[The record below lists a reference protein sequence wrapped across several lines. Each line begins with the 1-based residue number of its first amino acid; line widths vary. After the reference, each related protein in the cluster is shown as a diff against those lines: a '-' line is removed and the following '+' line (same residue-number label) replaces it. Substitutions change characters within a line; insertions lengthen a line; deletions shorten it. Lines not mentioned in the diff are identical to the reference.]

1 MRALLPLWLLLC
13 ALPPVQAAGLD
24 PHYYPHRPGT
34 RWTYTSGETQLVGAP
49 VTHRGVGVVP
59 VSHQYGGTT
68 FSQDLLEYRADGS
81 VWLRG
86 VNAAGRLSWYAP
98 PLLVYPAGPLRT
110 GQTWQSASGGLSMTV
125 RVTGTAPLKLPAGN
139 FNTLILRSETVTG
152 GNTSVQ
158 LSYFVPALGIV
169 RYETA
174 DGSRIN
180 LRR

>member
-1 MRALLPLWLLLC
+1 
-13 ALPPVQAAGLD
+13 
-24 PHYYPHRPGT
+24 
-34 RWTYTSGETQLVGAP
+34 
-49 VTHRGVGVVP
+49 
-59 VSHQYGGTT
+59 
-68 FSQDLLEYRADGS
+68 
-81 VWLRG
+81 
-86 VNAAGRLSWYAP
+86 
-98 PLLVYPAGPLRT
+98 
-110 GQTWQSASGGLSMTV
+110 MTV

-174 DGSRIN
+174 DGSRID